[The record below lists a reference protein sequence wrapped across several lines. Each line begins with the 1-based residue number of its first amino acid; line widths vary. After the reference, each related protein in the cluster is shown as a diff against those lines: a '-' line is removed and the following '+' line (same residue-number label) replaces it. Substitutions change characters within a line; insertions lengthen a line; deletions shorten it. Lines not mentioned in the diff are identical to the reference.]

1 MTIKIVNKIFLHYAP
16 ALIYCFRM
24 KRFITPKE
32 EKVLDFIEK
41 YQFKNGASPT
51 VKEMRLHMKLKSD
64 GFVVHCLERL
74 AAKGVIKKDDTP
86 RGIKLLPAVAERL
99 HGRPDTI
106 KIPVL
111 GSIPAGGPVTSEEYV
126 EDWVSFPERQIK
138 HPADSFILRVRG
150 DSMIDAGIFEGDH
163 VVATAKLHPKNEDI
177 VIALIDGGSTVKR
190 FKKDKT
196 GVYLK
201 AENPKYKNIYP
212 AEQLEIQGV
221 VIGLFRWY

>member
-1 MTIKIVNKIFLHYAP
+1 
-16 ALIYCFRM
+16 M
-24 KRFITPKE
+24 KRFLTPKE
-32 EKVLDFIEK
+32 EKILNFIEK
-41 YQFKNGASPT
+41 YQFKNGASPI
-51 VKEMRLHMKLKSD
+51 VREIREYMKLESD
-64 GFVVHCLERL
+64 GFVVHCLQRL
-74 AAKGVIKKDDTP
+74 EAKGVIKKNNTP
-86 RGIKLLPAVAERL
+86 RSIKLLPAVAERL
-99 HGRPDTI
+99 HGRPDTV

-126 EDWVSFPERQIK
+126 EDWVVFPERQIK

-163 VVATAKLHPKNEDI
+163 VVATAKLHPKNGDV
-177 VIALIDGGSTVKR
+177 VIALVDGGSTVKR
-190 FKKDKT
+190 FVKDKT

>member
-1 MTIKIVNKIFLHYAP
+1 
-16 ALIYCFRM
+16 M
-24 KRFITPKE
+24 KRFLTPKE
-32 EKVLDFIEK
+32 EKVLNFIEK

-51 VKEMRLHMKLKSD
+51 LKEMRLYMKLKSD

-74 AAKGVIKKDDTP
+74 AAKGVIKKTI
-86 RGIKLLPAVAERL
+86 RLAVLNFCLPLRSVPYC
-99 HGRPDTI
+99 PDTV

-150 DSMIDAGIFEGDH
+150 ESMINAGIVEGDH
-163 VVATAKLHPKNEDI
+163 VVATAKLHPKNGDI

-190 FKKDKT
+190 FVKDKT

>member
-1 MTIKIVNKIFLHYAP
+1 
-16 ALIYCFRM
+16 M
-24 KRFITPKE
+24 KRFLTPKE
-32 EKVLDFIEK
+32 EKVLNFIEK

-51 VKEMRLHMKLKSD
+51 LKEMRLYMKLKSD

-99 HGRPDTI
+99 HGRPDTV
-106 KIPVL
+106 KITVL

-150 DSMIDAGIFEGDH
+150 ESMINAGIVEGDH
-163 VVATAKLHPKNEDI
+163 VVATAKLHPKNGDI
-177 VIALIDGGSTVKR
+177 VIALMDGGSTVKR
-190 FKKDKT
+190 FVKDKT